1 MQKIYRSKEGY
12 IRRNIANS
20 EVIIPIGGNVAD
32 FNGFIELN
40 STAAFIWDK
49 LSSGTSKETL
59 LDEMCG
65 FFEDISKKEAMEDI
79 NEFFEILIEN
89 KMIEEIK

>member
-1 MQKIYRSKEGY
+1 MQKTYRAKDGF
-12 IRRNIANS
+12 IRRNIADC

-49 LSSGTSKETL
+49 LTEGITKGNLCSEICDSFGIEK
-59 LDEMCG
+59 DE
-65 FFEDISKKEAMEDI
+65 ALADI
-79 NEFFEILIEN
+79 NEFFDILLQN
-89 KMIEEIK
+89 KMIEELK